1 MLSRT
6 GVLVVGVTSVRSEGE
21 SERERVFA
29 CVRLYVSHL
38 PRLPL
43 CRRLCL
49 CVHVSQREP
58 ERDPPPLGRPWTSPF
73 IDTRRCPGVQRGVA
87 MRSRGWRGSA
97 LSPVH
102 ELSWPSEKCL
112 EPCRSTVVGAAWILL
127 TLSCFRRGLRAIRR
141 HGRTRGTIITCYRSN
156 LRWDTGLVPS

>member
-58 ERDPPPLGRPWTSPF
+58 ERDPPPPRKALDIPF
-73 IDTRRCPGVQRGVA
+73 YRYKEMSRCTTGC
-87 MRSRGWRGSA
+87 SYA
-97 LSPVH
+97 LTWLAG
-102 ELSWPSEKCL
+102 ERL
-112 EPCRSTVVGAAWILL
+112 EPCT
-127 TLSCFRRGLRAIRR
+127 RAIVAV
-141 HGRTRGTIITCYRSN
+141 GE
-156 LRWDTGLVPS
+156 VP